1 MPSCV
6 ESILR
11 VTVES
16 VQGNQVNLDW
26 IGISGLLEWWHNPGV
41 PLEFQGETAST
52 GGVMG
57 MPGFLSRPSRE
68 MDPHLK
74 MRREEKGLFLGCGVT
89 LGVPL
94 EWRQVCWGT
103 S

>member
-1 MPSCV
+1 M
-6 ESILR
+6 
-11 VTVES
+11 
-16 VQGNQVNLDW
+16 QGNQVNLDW